1 MLLLRG
7 LNSVP
12 INNWRV
18 MPGLAQSHLAQESE
32 PATRTPRYARPQV
45 KVGPALH
52 LIILFLYIYFFKLI
66 KLCIF
71 KFL

>member
-7 LNSVP
+7 LNSAP

-32 PATRTPRYARPQV
+32 PATRTSR
-45 KVGPALH
+45 PALSKGWAGTA
-52 LIILFLYIYFFKLI
+52 LNNIIFIYLLF
-66 KLCIF
+66 
-71 KFL
+71 

>member
-12 INNWRV
+12 INNWGV
-18 MPGLAQSHLAQESE
+18 MPGLAQSHLAQEPE

-45 KVGPALH
+45 KVWAGTALNN
-52 LIILFLYIYFFKLI
+52 IIFIYLLF
-66 KLCIF
+66 
-71 KFL
+71 

>member
-7 LNSVP
+7 LNSAP

-32 PATRTPRYARPQV
+32 PAARTPRPLRPASS
-45 KVGPALH
+45 KGWAGTALNN
-52 LIILFLYIYFFKLI
+52 IIFIYLLF
-66 KLCIF
+66 
-71 KFL
+71 